1 MTDTWNAESL
11 DVRAIAEMVVDLL
24 AERGLVVYAGPGAAA
39 RVLDL
44 LIEVDDAAIGGV
56 G

>member
-1 MTDTWNAESL
+1 MTDAANRESP
-11 DVRAIAEMVVDLL
+11 DVRAIAEMVVHLL

-39 RVLDL
+39 HVLGQ
-44 LIEVDDAAIGGV
+44 LIEVDDAAIGGL

>member
-1 MTDTWNAESL
+1 MTDTLNPESL

-24 AERGLVVYAGPGAAA
+24 VERGVVVYAGLDAAGH
-39 RVLDL
+39 VPDL
-44 LIEVDDAAIGGV
+44 MINVDDAAIGGA